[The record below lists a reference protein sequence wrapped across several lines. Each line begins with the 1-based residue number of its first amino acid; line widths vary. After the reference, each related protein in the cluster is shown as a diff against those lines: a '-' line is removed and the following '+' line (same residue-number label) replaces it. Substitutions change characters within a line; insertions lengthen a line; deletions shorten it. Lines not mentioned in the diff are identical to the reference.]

1 MNSIFPQGKGW
12 RATCIR
18 YAPLVLWTAFIFYM
32 SSDMGSSQHTS
43 RIIGPI
49 LRFLFPDAPPDTI
62 AEYHGYIRKLA
73 HLTEYALLALIA
85 ARTAILSSLYALRN
99 WWFIWALLYASLI
112 AAADEFGQSFNP
124 NRTGTP
130 YDSLLDIVGA
140 CCGIVAFVVLRW
152 WLTSRQPQQKS
163 VATDA

>member
-12 RATCIR
+12 RAACIR
-18 YAPLVLWTAFIFYM
+18 YAPLILWTGIIFYL
-32 SSDMGSSQHTS
+32 SSDMGSSEHTS
-43 RIIGPI
+43 RIIGPV
-49 LRFLFPDAPPDTI
+49 LRFLFPDAAPETI
-62 AEYHGYIRKLA
+62 AEFHGYIRKLA
-73 HLTEYALLALIA
+73 HLSEYALLALIA
-85 ARTAILSSLYALRN
+85 ARAAFSSPLSVVRN
-99 WWFIWALLYASLI
+99 WWFLWALIYASLI

-140 CCGIVAFVVLRW
+140 CFGIVAFTVLRS

-163 VATDA
+163 VAMDT